1 MATYYVLGSRVG
13 GSHVPV
19 GKVHAS
25 RATAETAAR
34 DLNACLPRLR
44 VEVLEIAEG
53 DLDEQPPEIR
63 EHIERHGGGRS

>member
-25 RATAETAAR
+25 RGDAEAAAR
-34 DLNACLPRLR
+34 DLNHYLPGLR
-44 VEVLEIAEG
+44 VEVLEIAED
-53 DLDEQPPEIR
+53 DLDQQPPEIR
-63 EHIERHGGGRS
+63 EHIERHAGGRG